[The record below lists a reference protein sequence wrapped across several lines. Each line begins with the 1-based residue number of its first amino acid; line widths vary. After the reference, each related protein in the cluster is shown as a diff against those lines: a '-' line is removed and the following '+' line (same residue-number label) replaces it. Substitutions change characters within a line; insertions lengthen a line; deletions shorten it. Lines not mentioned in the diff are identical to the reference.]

1 MTRGFN
7 HKLPAPGR
15 GLSRDSAIAVG
26 DHPDTSLR
34 HIYDRHDRA
43 LRSFLRR
50 ILPSSD
56 EVGDIAQDVYLRIA
70 RLDSLQRLEP
80 NPRAYILQIAK
91 NLVRDRYRR
100 QQLRLVDSS
109 HPVEEAPPLVTPPS
123 PEDILDWRQRLDE
136 IRLHLRTLDPEVR
149 RAFLLSRLRDMT
161 YADIAV
167 EMGVSARTV
176 RRYVALAMAHIQ
188 AGLAS

>member
-7 HKLPAPGR
+7 HKLPVSGR

-26 DHPDTSLR
+26 EHPDTSLR

-43 LRSFLRR
+43 LRSFLGR
-50 ILPSSD
+50 ILPSAD
-56 EVGDIAQDVYLRIA
+56 DVGDIAQDVYLRIA

-100 QQLRLVDSS
+100 QQLRLVDSLQAAENAPS
-109 HPVEEAPPLVTPPS
+109 PVAPPS
-123 PEDILDWRQRLDE
+123 PEDILHWRQRLDE
-136 IRLHLRTLDPEVR
+136 IKEQLRGLDPEVR
-149 RAFLLSRLRDMT
+149 RAFLMSRLRDMT
-161 YADIAV
+161 YADIAA

-176 RRYVALAMAHIQ
+176 RRYVATAMAHIQ
-188 AGLAS
+188 AGLAP